1 MLPLSNSGAVDC
13 SIIVVSFLSSGGF
26 LLLNGSD
33 FTVTGSWQK
42 DGHAAPFGYDFWYQP
57 YHNVMMST
65 EFGAPKAF
73 WKGFNPADVGNGG

>member
-1 MLPLSNSGAVDC
+1 MLSLCNSGGVGH
-13 SIIVVSFLSSGGF
+13 SIIIVSFLCAGGF
-26 LLLNGSD
+26 MLLDGSD
-33 FTVTGSWQK
+33 FSVKGSWQK

-73 WKGFNPADVGNGG
+73 LKGFDPADVGNGA